1 MKIFTTKSI
10 SKLKINLKKDIN
22 LIDYSNEDLSSELGL
37 ATLERYEINNNTN
50 LEMPVGS
57 SIREL
62 KDKENCVLI
71 DKILPNL
78 KPADATDE
86 ALWVTLCILNF
97 KDYVLK
103 DGLIDQNYLHIYLL
117 QIGDKE

>member
-57 SIREL
+57 SIRGL
-62 KDKENCVLI
+62 KDKENC
-71 DKILPNL
+71 IL
-78 KPADATDE
+78 
-86 ALWVTLCILNF
+86 
-97 KDYVLK
+97 
-103 DGLIDQNYLHIYLL
+103 
-117 QIGDKE
+117 